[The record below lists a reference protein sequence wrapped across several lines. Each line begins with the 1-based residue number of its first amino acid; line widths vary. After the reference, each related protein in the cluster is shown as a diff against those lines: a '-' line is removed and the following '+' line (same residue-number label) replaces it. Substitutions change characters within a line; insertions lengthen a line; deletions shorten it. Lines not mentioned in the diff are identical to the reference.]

1 MSQIIPINIP
11 TFINSQDY
19 TPARVLPRIFF
30 FNGMVECEAYY
41 IESGSLTTSG
51 VSKEITQ
58 FPYFDHY
65 NVVSASFPTTDSDSL
80 LFNNEFAV
88 YGETPTKTLYTKYW
102 ANYINLLYNPKTK
115 LLSSTAII
123 PFADYRDM
131 ELNDIVNWRGNYYH
145 LRAINDYNV
154 KTGECKIQLLGPI
167 LKDTFDGVVIRPTT
181 TTTTTTA
188 GPTTTTT
195 TVAPTTTTT
204 LAPTTTT
211 TTVAP
216 TTTTTTLE
224 PTTTTTSTTSTTT
237 TTTTIA
243 PANFVFEFTMSAATS
258 SHAWLAVGANV
269 CGSPRPINQSGTYT
283 SGSSYRLTG
292 TGSYT
297 GTTQIIFGNYYP
309 GYTGGVFDASLYLDG
324 TLVSQSIGGW
334 ATDCS
339 QSCSQPGCTST
350 FGAFFA
356 GFDIT
361 GVTEVKAV
369 LNLTE

>member
-1 MSQIIPINIP
+1 MSQRVPIYIP
-11 TFINSQDY
+11 TFINSEDY
-19 TPARVLPRIFF
+19 SPARVLPRIFF
-30 FNGMVECEAYY
+30 FNGMVECETYN
-41 IESGSLTTSG
+41 IESGSLNTVG
-51 VSKEITQ
+51 VIKEENR

-65 NVVSASFPTTDSDSL
+65 NVVSGSFPTTDSDSL
-80 LFNNEFAV
+80 LFNNEASV

-115 LLSSTAII
+115 LLTSTAII

-167 LKDTFDGVVIRPTT
+167 ISDTFDGVVIRPTT

-195 TVAPTTTTT
+195 TAAPTTTTT

-216 TTTTTTLE
+216 TTTTTTS
-224 PTTTTTSTTSTTT
+224 TTTTTTTTTSTTT
-237 TTTTIA
+237 TTTQA
-243 PANFVFEFTMSAATS
+243 PANFVFEFTMSAAPAT
-258 SHAWLAVGANV
+258 HAWLAVGTNV

-297 GTTQIIFGNYYP
+297 GTTQIIFGNYYT
-309 GYTGGVFDASLYLDG
+309 GSTGGFPFTASLYLDG

-334 ATDCS
+334 GTDCS

-356 GFDIT
+356 GFNIT
-361 GVTEVKAV
+361 GVSEVKAV